1 MRTVPRH
8 HLRAEAFGGLSC
20 GAFKLQQL
28 QGGTQA
34 QRVASLL
41 DGHEDDEAGALSD
54 DEVRAGVKMVS
65 AWPTF
70 PQLFVNGELVGGSD
84 IVAQLHDSGELRAIL
99 APPAP

>member
-1 MRTVPRH
+1 MAPARSGSVWVLLAAVASVPYSTGLQPLRTVPRH

-41 DGHEDDEAGALSD
+41 DGREDDEAGALSD
-54 DEVRAGVKMVS
+54 DEVRA
-65 AWPTF
+65 
-70 PQLFVNGELVGGSD
+70 
-84 IVAQLHDSGELRAIL
+84 R
-99 APPAP
+99 